1 MAKVRR
7 KPGRKTKRA
16 ISERELVVSLD
27 GLTNEV
33 GMLTNEVGMLIDEVR
48 RIKCHV
54 LINAIDELVEEIK
67 GLKRIWHT
75 VNTIGANAPR
85 ETSNDESTT

>member
-33 GMLTNEVGMLIDEVR
+33 GMLIDEVR

-67 GLKRIWHT
+67 SLKRIWHT
-75 VNTIGANAPR
+75 VNTIGANAPK
-85 ETSNDESTT
+85 ETSSDEGST